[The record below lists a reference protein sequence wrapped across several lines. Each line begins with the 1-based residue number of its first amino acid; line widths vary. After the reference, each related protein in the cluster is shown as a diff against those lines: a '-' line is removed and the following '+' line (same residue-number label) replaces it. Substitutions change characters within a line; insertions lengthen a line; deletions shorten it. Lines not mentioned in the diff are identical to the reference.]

1 MAQPLEPSQRED
13 VMAKSKT
20 GRKKTAKVRDLSAR
34 KGTNAKGGSQSTLS
48 DVVKSIGDGLT
59 TAARKG

>member
-1 MAQPLEPSQRED
+1 
-13 VMAKSKT
+13 MAKSKT

-34 KGTNAKGGSQSTLS
+34 KGTNAKGGSLNSLS
-48 DVVKSIGDGLT
+48 NAIKSIGDGLS

>member
-1 MAQPLEPSQRED
+1 
-13 VMAKSKT
+13 MAKSKT

-34 KGTNAKGGSQSTLS
+34 RSTNPKGGSSALS
-48 DVVKSIGDGLT
+48 NVVKSIGDGLS

>member
-1 MAQPLEPSQRED
+1 
-13 VMAKSKT
+13 MAKSKT

-34 KGTNAKGGSQSTLS
+34 KGTNAKGGSLSTLS